1 MSKDIPSFVTW
12 NWPLIRKCTFFLFL
26 SGIFAMCSI
35 VVAMIVNLPKTCN
48 PETTWYQGSVFYE
61 IFPASFKDSEGKNF
75 ELFHTNLNLTQ
86 KSLSGD
92 GIGDLRGLAS
102 QVSYFQNLSIGAIR
116 LNSIFS
122 AKHYPDNFREIDN
135 LMEISKELGTME
147 DLENLVRV
155 LHDKNISLILD
166 LPLYPK
172 FMSLEPSTM
181 ENLTRDAQENELN
194 RIERSLMETNKITNV
209 IRFWLSKGIDGF
221 YMKGLENFAEDQYL
235 GENLREWKYVL
246 GKDRVMIVN
255 QSLISSVSDE
265 LLEEIF
271 QVVDLVDVFLDISN
285 GTQMIE
291 HQVIDVM
298 NGQLKPSARGPWIH
312 WSINCVDRSGRV
324 STGISPNASL
334 AAVLMEIMLPGTPSI
349 FYGDE
354 ISMEQSH
361 DPSREHDE
369 TKHLHHLPTMSFKDQ
384 SSFTNHKTLPW
395 LPRSASVSYQ
405 HLQYVTDA
413 IAMRK
418 VTPPLYKNSVN
429 KDGNEAHGNT
439 HIRANKNDLLIIER
453 TYPRRNTYVSIT
465 NLGSENLTVDISAF
479 YYSGELVLGP
489 AKRSKVFFS
498 NFKIRALETVIIR
511 LDK

>member
-1 MSKDIPSFVTW
+1 M
-12 NWPLIRKCTFFLFL
+12 
-26 SGIFAMCSI
+26 
-35 VVAMIVNLPKTCN
+35 
-48 PETTWYQGSVFYE
+48 
-61 IFPASFKDSEGKNF
+61 
-75 ELFHTNLNLTQ
+75 
-86 KSLSGD
+86 
-92 GIGDLRGLAS
+92 
-102 QVSYFQNLSIGAIR
+102 
-116 LNSIFS
+116 NSIFS
-122 AKHYPDNFREIDN
+122 AKHYPDNFKEIESFREI
-135 LMEISKELGTME
+135 STELGTIE
-147 DLENLVRV
+147 DLEYLVGV
-155 LHDKNISLILD
+155 LHEKNISIILD

-172 FMSLEPSTM
+172 VMKLEQLKV
-181 ENLTRDAQENELN
+181 EKLTRDAKNSSLYGEQN
-194 RIERSLMETNKITNV
+194 LMEVSFVETMITRV
-209 IRFWLSKGIDGF
+209 MSFWLSKGIDGF
-221 YMKGLENFAEDQYL
+221 YLKGLENFADDQYL
-235 GENLREWKYVL
+235 GENLREWKSTL
-246 GKDRVMIVN
+246 GENRIMIVN
-255 QSLISSVSDE
+255 QSLINSVSDE
-265 LLEEIF
+265 LAEEIL
-271 QVVDLVDVFLDISN
+271 QVVDLVDVFLDVTN

-291 HQVIDVM
+291 TQVKDVM
-298 NGQLKPSARGPWIH
+298 DGKLKPSEHGPWIM
-312 WSINCVDRSGRV
+312 WSINCVDSNGRV

-334 AAVLMEIMLPGTPSI
+334 AAVLMELMLPGTPSV

-418 VTPPLYKNSVN
+418 NTPSLYKNSVN
-429 KDGNEAHGNT
+429 KDGNEAHKNT

-489 AKRSKVFFS
+489 AKRSKVFFN
-498 NFKIRALETVIIR
+498 NFKIRALETVIIK